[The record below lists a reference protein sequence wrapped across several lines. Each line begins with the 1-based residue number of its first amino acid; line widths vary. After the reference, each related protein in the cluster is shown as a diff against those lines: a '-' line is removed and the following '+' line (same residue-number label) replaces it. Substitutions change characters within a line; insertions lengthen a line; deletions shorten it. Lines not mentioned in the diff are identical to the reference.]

1 MTRRLHR
8 WACVLLCTL
17 LTSIGLQAE
26 VTPSITNLPSESLRT
41 GSDGVITM
49 TTSKAVGETIRL
61 VIGTKDKSNVTVE
74 GLQKIGP
81 YGQYTQYTITSQ
93 TFTIK
98 GNVRLLQ
105 CDNNQLTSLDVSQ
118 AVALTS
124 LSCSDNELSN
134 LDLSQNT
141 ALYELWCTGNQLTSL
156 NVSKHTALKRLVC
169 YKNQLT
175 NLTLSSNTALE
186 EIQCSENQLTSLDV
200 SQAVALTTLHCTE
213 NKLSNLDLSQN
224 TALKRLYCEGNQLTS
239 LDVSQCTALQ
249 EIWCKSNKLTSLDLS
264 QCTALQNLQCA
275 WNQLTS
281 LNVSQCTALKE
292 IRCTS
297 NKLTSLN
304 LSQSSAL
311 QTLYCERNQLTS
323 LVLPPNSAL
332 QTLYCERNQLTSLDL
347 SQSTALEK
355 LTCTDNKLTSLDLP
369 QSSDKLSEIDC
380 SDNQLISLNL
390 SNLQELKKLK
400 CFRNRLTSLTISN
413 CDKLEYIA
421 CYSNQ
426 IKGQQMTALVNA
438 LPIKPEGRAGSL
450 VVARFDPTPTNL
462 CLKTDVAIANT
473 KNWEVKKVGK
483 YDWKEEYYEGEDDPL
498 AFVGDGVITMTTTR
512 QVGEQLL
519 LSLSAPAGERVI
531 AEGLK
536 EPLILD
542 GEPHF
547 YTLTSQTVTLKGNL
561 KLLNCGLYQSAF
573 THKNQLTSLNMS
585 DCNTLRELY
594 CLGNSL
600 QSLDVSGCNT
610 LEWLNC
616 TENLLQSLDV
626 SGCNTLKSLN
636 CGQNLLQSLDI
647 THNEALTDLSCYN
660 NQLETLDLSH
670 ARALNFLY
678 VSNNRLTDIDLS
690 QCLNLQD
697 VDLDKNQLTSLDV
710 SHNLNLRRL
719 LCSRNPIEGERMTQ
733 LVKTLS
739 DRTGLA
745 QGIFIPGK
753 CLKSDV
759 AIAKAK
765 NWSAQDRKGNLYE
778 GEDPITYIVT
788 LSKEGEGTLTVTGAD
803 NLTAVPNGTELT
815 IVATPAE
822 GYELTALTA
831 NGEDIL
837 ATKKFVVKGATEVK
851 ATFTKKSFA
860 VTLTKEGEGTLTA
873 TGADDLTAVPYGT
886 ELTIAATPSEGY
898 ELTALTANG
907 EDILATKKFVVKE
920 ATEVK
925 ATFTKKSFAVTLTKE
940 GEGTLTATGADD
952 LTAVPYGTELTIA
965 ATPAEGYEL
974 TALTAN
980 GEDILATK
988 KFVVKGATEVKAT
1001 FTKMAFAVTLT
1012 SNEHG
1017 TISIVENV
1025 DLKAVPYGTT
1035 LTIKV
1040 EGKND
1045 KCELTALTANGEDI
1059 LATKKFVVKGATEV
1073 KATFVDHTGVET
1085 TVTQQTQLYPNPA
1098 TDYVIVEGIAPA
1110 SEVTLHSMT
1119 GELLCAMQADAEGH
1133 LQIDLTALSDGVYLL
1148 VGTGWQERLVV
1159 KK

>member
-26 VTPSITNLPSESLRT
+26 ETPSITNLPSESLRT

-98 GNVRLLQ
+98 GNVRVLQ
-105 CDNNQLTSLDVSQ
+105 CED
-118 AVALTS
+118 
-124 LSCSDNELSN
+124 
-134 LDLSQNT
+134 
-141 ALYELWCTGNQLTSL
+141 
-156 NVSKHTALKRLVC
+156 
-169 YKNQLT
+169 
-175 NLTLSSNTALE
+175 
-186 EIQCSENQLTSLDV
+186 
-200 SQAVALTTLHCTE
+200 
-213 NKLSNLDLSQN
+213 
-224 TALKRLYCEGNQLTS
+224 NQLTS
-239 LDVSQCTALQ
+239 LDVSQCPALEYIYCDRNSLTSLDVSQ
-249 EIWCKSNKLTSLDLS
+249 CPALKYFSCAKNSLTSLDLS
-264 QCTALQNLQCA
+264 QNPLLERLLCGGNQLTNLDLSHNSSLRDLYCEGNPLTSIIFPSNSALVNFSCSDSRLTSIDLSQCPNLLNVYCFSNKELTSLNLTQCPKLKDLRCETNEKLTSLDLTQCPALKDVICKKNDMLTELLLPPQNTALEKLRCT
-275 WNQLTS
+275 WNGKLTS
-281 LNVSQCTALKE
+281 LNVSQAPALKE
-292 IRCTS
+292 LECTG
-297 NKLTSLN
+297 NKQLSSLN
-304 LSQSSAL
+304 LSQCTAL
-311 QTLYCERNQLTS
+311 QKLTCTYNQLTS
-323 LVLPPNSAL
+323 LDLSQNSAL

-400 CFRNRLTSLTISN
+400 CFRNKLTSLTISN

-438 LPIKPEGRAGSL
+438 LPINPEWRTGSL

-498 AFVGDGVITMTTTR
+498 AFVGDGVITMATTR
-512 QVGEQLL
+512 PVGEQLL
-519 LSLSAPAGERVI
+519 MSLSAPAGERVI

-561 KLLNCGLYQSAF
+561 KLLICNQYQSNF
-573 THKNQLTSLNMS
+573 NHKNQLTSLNMS

-610 LEWLNC
+610 LGWLNC

-678 VSNNRLTDIDLS
+678 VSNNRLTDVDLS

-697 VDLDKNQLTSLDV
+697 VDLDNNQLTSLDV
-710 SHNLNLRRL
+710 SHNLDLRRL

-739 DRTGLA
+739 DRTGLT
-745 QGIFIPGK
+745 QGVFVPGK

-765 NWSAQDRKGNLYE
+765 NWSAQDGYGNLYE

-788 LSKEGEGTLTVTGAD
+788 LS
-803 NLTAVPNGTELT
+803 
-815 IVATPAE
+815 
-822 GYELTALTA
+822 
-831 NGEDIL
+831 
-837 ATKKFVVKGATEVK
+837 
-851 ATFTKKSFA
+851 
-860 VTLTKEGEGTLTA
+860 
-873 TGADDLTAVPYGT
+873 
-886 ELTIAATPSEGY
+886 
-898 ELTALTANG
+898 
-907 EDILATKKFVVKE
+907 
-920 ATEVK
+920 
-925 ATFTKKSFAVTLTKE
+925 KE

-1001 FTKMAFAVTLT
+1001 FTKMVFAVTLT

-1035 LTIKV
+1035 LTV
-1040 EGKND
+1040 QATGKND
-1045 KCELTALTANGEDI
+1045 KCELTALTANGSDI
-1059 LATKKFVVKGATEV
+1059 LATKQFVVKGKTEV

-1110 SEVTLHSMT
+1110 SEVMLHSMT

-1148 VGTGWQERLVV
+1148 VGSGWQERLVV

>member
-837 ATKKFVVKGATEVK
+837 ATKKFVVKDATEVK

-886 ELTIAATPSEGY
+886 ELTIAATPS
-898 ELTALTANG
+898 
-907 EDILATKKFVVKE
+907 
-920 ATEVK
+920 
-925 ATFTKKSFAVTLTKE
+925 
-940 GEGTLTATGADD
+940 
-952 LTAVPYGTELTIA
+952 
-965 ATPAEGYEL
+965 EGYEL

>member
-1 MTRRLHR
+1 MTRRLHL

-98 GNVRLLQ
+98 GNVRVLQ
-105 CDNNQLTSLDVSQ
+105 CED
-118 AVALTS
+118 
-124 LSCSDNELSN
+124 
-134 LDLSQNT
+134 
-141 ALYELWCTGNQLTSL
+141 
-156 NVSKHTALKRLVC
+156 
-169 YKNQLT
+169 
-175 NLTLSSNTALE
+175 
-186 EIQCSENQLTSLDV
+186 
-200 SQAVALTTLHCTE
+200 
-213 NKLSNLDLSQN
+213 
-224 TALKRLYCEGNQLTS
+224 NQLTS
-239 LDVSQCTALQ
+239 LDVSQCPALKYFS
-249 EIWCKSNKLTSLDLS
+249 CAKNSLTSLDLS
-264 QCTALQNLQCA
+264 QNPLLERLLCGGNQLTNLDLSHNSSLRDLYCEGNPLTSIIFPSNSALVNFSCSDSRLTSIDLSQCPNLLNVYCFSNKELTSLNLTQCPKLKDLRCETNEKLTSLDLTQCPALKDVICKKNDMLTELLLPPQNTALEKLRCT
-275 WNQLTS
+275 WNGKLTS
-281 LNVSQCTALKE
+281 LNVSQAPALKE
-292 IRCTS
+292 LECTG
-297 NKLTSLN
+297 NKQLSSLN
-304 LSQSSAL
+304 LSQCTAL
-311 QTLYCERNQLTS
+311 QKLTCTYNQLTS
-323 LVLPPNSAL
+323 LDLSQNSAL

-400 CFRNRLTSLTISN
+400 CFRNKLTSLTISN

-426 IKGQQMTALVNA
+426 IKGQQMTALVNT
-438 LPIKPEGRAGSL
+438 LPIKPEALTGCL

-512 QVGEQLL
+512 PIGEQLL

-610 LEWLNC
+610 LGWLNC

-678 VSNNRLTDIDLS
+678 VSNNRLTDVDLS

-788 LSKEGEGTLTVTGAD
+788 LSKEGEGTLT
-803 NLTAVPNGTELT
+803 
-815 IVATPAE
+815 
-822 GYELTALTA
+822 
-831 NGEDIL
+831 
-837 ATKKFVVKGATEVK
+837 
-851 ATFTKKSFA
+851 
-860 VTLTKEGEGTLTA
+860 A

-886 ELTIAATPSEGY
+886 ELTIAATPAEGY

-1059 LATKKFVVKGATEV
+1059 LATKSFVVTGVTEV
-1073 KATFVDHTGVET
+1073 KATFVDHTDVET

-1110 SEVTLHSMT
+1110 SEVMLHSMT

-1148 VGTGWQERLVV
+1148 VGTGWQKRLVV

>member
-1 MTRRLHR
+1 M
-8 WACVLLCTL
+8 
-17 LTSIGLQAE
+17 
-26 VTPSITNLPSESLRT
+26 
-41 GSDGVITM
+41 
-49 TTSKAVGETIRL
+49 
-61 VIGTKDKSNVTVE
+61 
-74 GLQKIGP
+74 
-81 YGQYTQYTITSQ
+81 
-93 TFTIK
+93 
-98 GNVRLLQ
+98 
-105 CDNNQLTSLDVSQ
+105 
-118 AVALTS
+118 
-124 LSCSDNELSN
+124 
-134 LDLSQNT
+134 
-141 ALYELWCTGNQLTSL
+141 
-156 NVSKHTALKRLVC
+156 
-169 YKNQLT
+169 
-175 NLTLSSNTALE
+175 
-186 EIQCSENQLTSLDV
+186 
-200 SQAVALTTLHCTE
+200 
-213 NKLSNLDLSQN
+213 
-224 TALKRLYCEGNQLTS
+224 
-239 LDVSQCTALQ
+239 
-249 EIWCKSNKLTSLDLS
+249 
-264 QCTALQNLQCA
+264 
-275 WNQLTS
+275 
-281 LNVSQCTALKE
+281 
-292 IRCTS
+292 
-297 NKLTSLN
+297 
-304 LSQSSAL
+304 
-311 QTLYCERNQLTS
+311 
-323 LVLPPNSAL
+323 
-332 QTLYCERNQLTSLDL
+332 
-347 SQSTALEK
+347 
-355 LTCTDNKLTSLDLP
+355 TSLDLP

-400 CFRNRLTSLTISN
+400 CFRNKLTSLTISN

-438 LPIKPEGRAGSL
+438 LPINPEWRTGSL

-498 AFVGDGVITMTTTR
+498 AFVGDGVITMATTR
-512 QVGEQLL
+512 PVGEQLL
-519 LSLSAPAGERVI
+519 MSLSAPAGERVI

-561 KLLNCGLYQSAF
+561 KLLICNQYQSNF
-573 THKNQLTSLNMS
+573 NHKNQLTSLNMS

-610 LEWLNC
+610 LGWLNC

-678 VSNNRLTDIDLS
+678 VSNNRLTDVDLS

-697 VDLDKNQLTSLDV
+697 VDLDNNQLTSLDV
-710 SHNLNLRRL
+710 SHNLDLRRL

-739 DRTGLA
+739 DRTGLT
-745 QGIFIPGK
+745 QGVFVPGK

-765 NWSAQDRKGNLYE
+765 NWSAQDGYGNLYE

-788 LSKEGEGTLTVTGAD
+788 LS
-803 NLTAVPNGTELT
+803 
-815 IVATPAE
+815 
-822 GYELTALTA
+822 
-831 NGEDIL
+831 
-837 ATKKFVVKGATEVK
+837 
-851 ATFTKKSFA
+851 
-860 VTLTKEGEGTLTA
+860 
-873 TGADDLTAVPYGT
+873 
-886 ELTIAATPSEGY
+886 
-898 ELTALTANG
+898 
-907 EDILATKKFVVKE
+907 
-920 ATEVK
+920 
-925 ATFTKKSFAVTLTKE
+925 KE

-988 KFVVKGATEVKAT
+988 KFVVKEATEVKAT
-1001 FTKMAFAVTLT
+1001 FTKMVFAVTLT

-1035 LTIKV
+1035 LTV
-1040 EGKND
+1040 QATGKND
-1045 KCELTALTANGEDI
+1045 KCELTALTANGSDI
-1059 LATKKFVVKGATEV
+1059 LATKQFVVKGKTEV

-1110 SEVTLHSMT
+1110 SEVMLHSMT

-1148 VGTGWQERLVV
+1148 VGSGWQERLVV

>member
-886 ELTIAATPSEGY
+886 ELTIAATP
-898 ELTALTANG
+898 
-907 EDILATKKFVVKE
+907 
-920 ATEVK
+920 
-925 ATFTKKSFAVTLTKE
+925 
-940 GEGTLTATGADD
+940 
-952 LTAVPYGTELTIA
+952 
-965 ATPAEGYEL
+965 AEGYEL